1 MADDHA
7 LHYIAYPAI
16 TVLSDGR
23 GKNVPFSPTQQD
35 FNVGFLRMA
44 EHLSLPL
51 PPALVPA
58 GERARHDALHSPQF
72 AHF

>member
-1 MADDHA
+1 MRATCMARAASPDSPQEARSAGRVADDHA

-23 GKNVPFSPTQQD
+23 VKNVPFSPTQQD

-44 EHLSLPL
+44 E
-51 PPALVPA
+51 
-58 GERARHDALHSPQF
+58 
-72 AHF
+72 

>member
-1 MADDHA
+1 MADDHT

-23 GKNVPFSPTQQD
+23 VKNVPFSPTRQD

-44 EHLSLPL
+44 E
-51 PPALVPA
+51 
-58 GERARHDALHSPQF
+58 
-72 AHF
+72 